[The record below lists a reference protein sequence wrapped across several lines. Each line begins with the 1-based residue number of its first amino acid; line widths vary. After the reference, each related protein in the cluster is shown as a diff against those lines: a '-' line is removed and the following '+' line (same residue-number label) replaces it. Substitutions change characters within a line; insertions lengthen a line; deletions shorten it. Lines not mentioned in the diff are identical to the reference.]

1 LPWLFF
7 TRKGHYC
14 THEQQKVAIM
24 RKLKI
29 YLDNC
34 CFNRP
39 FDDQIHQKVILET
52 LAKLY
57 IQELIA
63 ESKLD
68 LVWSYVLK
76 YENSRNIAKAKR
88 TIIAQW
94 EKLSVEFI
102 GKSKPLDAL
111 AHEVEETGIKPF
123 DALHIAC
130 AITAQ
135 CDYLI
140 TADKRMTK
148 YQDARIVVC
157 NPVDFINQG
166 GWE

>member
-1 LPWLFF
+1 
-7 TRKGHYC
+7 
-14 THEQQKVAIM
+14 M

-29 YLDNC
+29 YLDSC

-39 FDDQIHQKVILET
+39 YDDQIQPRVILET

-57 IQELIA
+57 VQELVL
-63 ESKLD
+63 ESKLA

-76 YENSRNIAKAKR
+76 YENSRNIGEAKR
-88 TIIAQW
+88 VAIAQW

-102 GKSKPLDAL
+102 GKSKPLVAL
-111 AHEVEETGIKPF
+111 AHEVETTGIKPF

-130 AITAQ
+130 AITAR

-140 TADKRMTK
+140 TVDKRMAK
-148 YQDARIVVC
+148 YQDDRIVIC
-157 NPVDFINQG
+157 NPIDFIRSG
-166 GWE
+166 V